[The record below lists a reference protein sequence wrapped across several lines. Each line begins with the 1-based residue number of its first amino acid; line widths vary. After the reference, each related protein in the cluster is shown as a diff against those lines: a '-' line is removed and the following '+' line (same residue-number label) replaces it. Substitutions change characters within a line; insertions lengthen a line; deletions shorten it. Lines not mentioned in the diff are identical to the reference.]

1 MFDFSSF
8 FDVAEDLVKKDDEAR
23 IRSGISRYY
32 YSGFGSVRKYLIEV
46 MNETEFRKG
55 FKIHKRIIDR
65 LIFSQDNT
73 EVSIGEKLSD
83 LKELRNDADY
93 DWNLDLNHFEEH
105 LDDVRKKSLE
115 VIEQVDALKKSPPYN
130 L

>member
-1 MFDFSSF
+1 MFDFSRF
-8 FDVAEDLVKKDDEAR
+8 FDVAENLIRKNDEAN

-32 YSGFGSVRKYLIEV
+32 YSGFGLVRKYLIDE
-46 MNETEFRKG
+46 MNETEFRSG
-55 FKIHKRIIDR
+55 FKIHKRIIER
-65 LIFSQDNT
+65 LISSQDNT

-93 DWNLDLNHFEEH
+93 DWSLDMDYFQQH
-105 LDDVRKKSLE
+105 LDDVKMKSGE
-115 VIEQVDALKKSPPYN
+115 VIEQVEALKNSPPYN

>member
-1 MFDFSSF
+1 MFDFARF
-8 FDVAEDLVKKDDEAR
+8 FDVAENLVRKNDEAH

-32 YSGFGSVRKYLIEV
+32 YSGFGLVRKYLIDE
-46 MNETEFRKG
+46 MNETEFRSG

-65 LIFSQDNT
+65 LIFSQDDT

-93 DWNLDLNHFEEH
+93 DWNLDLNHFEQH
-105 LDDVRKKSLE
+105 LEDVKIKSNE
-115 VIEQVDALKKSPPYN
+115 VIEQVEALKKSPPYR

>member
-1 MFDFSSF
+1 MFDFARF
-8 FDVAEDLVKKDDEAR
+8 FDVAENLVVNGDEAN

-32 YSGFGSVRKYLIEV
+32 YSGFGSVRNYLIEV
-46 MNETEFRKG
+46 MNETEFREG
-55 FKIHKRIIDR
+55 FKIHKRVIDR
-65 LIFSQDNT
+65 LILSQDNT

-93 DWNLDLNHFEEH
+93 DWNLELRHFEQH
-105 LDDVRKKSLE
+105 LEDVKKKSSE
-115 VIEQVDALKKSPPYN
+115 VIEQVEALKRSPPYG